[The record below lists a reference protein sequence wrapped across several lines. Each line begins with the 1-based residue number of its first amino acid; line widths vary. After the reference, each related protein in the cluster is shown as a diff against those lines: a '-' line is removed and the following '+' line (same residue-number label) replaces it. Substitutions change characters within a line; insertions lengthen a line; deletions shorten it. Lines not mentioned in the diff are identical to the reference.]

1 MSELKKYDENN
12 FCEIERYSGVSVV
25 RLYADW
31 CAPCR
36 ESDVVFRE
44 FARQLPE
51 DIRTGVVNVILAPT
65 LTWKYDIASIPV
77 TLFFRQGQLVKRA
90 YGPKSI
96 SELSRDLMCAKDQ
109 QAYH

>member
-1 MSELKKYDENN
+1 MKLKGTAVSRSCG
-12 FCEIERYSGVSVV
+12 FMLTGVH
-25 RLYADW
+25 RAGNQMFF
-31 CAPCR
+31 
-36 ESDVVFRE
+36 FRE

-96 SELSRDLMCAKDQ
+96 SELSRDLMGAKDQ